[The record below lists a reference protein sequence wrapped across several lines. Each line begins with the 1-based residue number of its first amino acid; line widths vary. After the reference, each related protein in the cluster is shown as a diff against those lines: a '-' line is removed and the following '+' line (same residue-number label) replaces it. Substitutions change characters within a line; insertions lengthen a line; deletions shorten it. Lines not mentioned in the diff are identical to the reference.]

1 MRLRQHKT
9 MRLSF
14 ATEYPMGTLPGE
26 AMAALTTLVQDAIGT
41 ELEIDALLT
50 QRNRCWEHVQR
61 QTCNSM
67 EELSSAPL

>member
-1 MRLRQHKT
+1 
-9 MRLSF
+9 
-14 ATEYPMGTLPGE
+14 MGTLPGE